1 MPALK
6 KIRGAL
12 CMLFVLASVC
22 AGWAR
27 SSATSSSAT
36 LLLEEP
42 YGKLGF
48 FTATG
53 HAAVYLSGVC
63 AETPLVLRRCAPG
76 EPGAVISRYDGVG
89 GYDWVAIPLIPYLYA
104 VEKTDDIPLFADPK
118 MASFLRDQY
127 RRKHLEAIAPD
138 LGDGVMPGGNW
149 YELVGSAYDR
159 TAYAFK
165 IETTSAQDEAFIRAY
180 NAAPNRS
187 HFHLTYRNCADFAK
201 DVINFY
207 YPRALHRSVVADV
220 GITTP
225 KQMAKTLIKFS
236 ARHPRLEFSRFVIP
250 QIPGSEAR
258 STPVHGVV
266 ESFLKS
272 KKYIVPSAVASPIFA
287 GCVVAVYVGTG
298 AGRFDPAKQAL
309 VFNAQRELEAP
320 LGAEDRRSYQIEL
333 THLLEGQVLQN
344 QVLQNQVLQNQVLES
359 QPAAE
364 ARAESAARVEKWR
377 HLLRDAVPDLDAQ
390 GHPVLHIRRGEQVVS
405 VGVASSNILNN
416 DAAEAF
422 TRELLEARLHSEL
435 RRGNPPKASES
446 DVTRDWNLLQKAM
459 DGANNEVAE
468 RSKHPQV
475 ATDDRP
481 ASVAG
486 ARQ

>member
-1 MPALK
+1 
-6 KIRGAL
+6 
-12 CMLFVLASVC
+12 
-22 AGWAR
+22 
-27 SSATSSSAT
+27 
-36 LLLEEP
+36 LLEEP

-63 AETPLVLRRCAPG
+63 AETPLLLRRCAPG
-76 EPGAVISRYDGVG
+76 ELGAVISRYDGVG
-89 GYDWVAIPLIPYLYA
+89 GYDWVAIPLVPYLYA

-118 MASFLRDQY
+118 LASFLRDRY
-127 RRKHLEAIAPD
+127 RRKYLEAIAPD
-138 LGDGVMPGGNW
+138 LGDGTTPGGNW

-159 TAYAFK
+159 TAYGFQ

-187 HFHLTYRNCADFAK
+187 HFHITYRNCADFAK

-225 KQMAKTLIKFS
+225 KQMAQMLIKFS

-287 GCVVAVYVGTG
+287 GCVMAVYLGTG

-309 VFNAQRELEAP
+309 VFNAERELEPP
-320 LGAEDRRSYQIEL
+320 LGSEDRRSYESEL
-333 THLLEGQVLQN
+333 NHLVADLGTEN
-344 QVLQNQVLQNQVLES
+344 N
-359 QPAAE
+359 ATE
-364 ARAESAARVEKWR
+364 ANAARVEKWR
-377 HLLRDAVPDLDAQ
+377 RLLRDAVPDLDAQ
-390 GHPVLHIRRGEQVVS
+390 GRPVFYIRRGEDAVS
-405 VGVASSNILNN
+405 VGVALSNILAS
-416 DAAEAF
+416 DASEPF
-422 TRELLEARLHSEL
+422 TQELLEARLHSEL
-435 RRGNPPKASES
+435 RRGNPPKVSES

-459 DGANNEVAE
+459 TSADTEVAT
-468 RSKHPQV
+468 RSRRSQQIP
-475 ATDDRP
+475 TDDGL
-481 ASVAG
+481 ASSYG
-486 ARQ
+486 SRQ